1 MGVDEAPAPYA
12 SPPTLERGSGRNRLG
27 GRAFRRWD
35 LGVLPSIPGPPVP
48 FPTTWLLATGA
59 AAAILIGALVLAVN
73 VAQAIQPSKPALAV
87 RSSPLALPSVTLP
100 TPTPPPQAPLPTTT
114 TEQVIPLGRANVRI
128 PILQYH
134 YIRVN
139 PVRNDLLGYNL
150 SVTPS
155 NFAAQMDWLASHGYQ
170 PVDLTDLR
178 AYLEGRQVLPA
189 RPVVLTF
196 DDGYEDFYTAAYPV
210 LSAHQ
215 FKAVAYVVPGFFN
228 RAGFMTADQIKQ
240 LDQAGIEIASHT
252 FDHVNLT
259 SQSAAQL
266 TFELSASKVYLERLL
281 GHPVPDFCYPVG
293 SFDTRVELAVAQA
306 GYQSAT
312 TQAPGLSHSWS
323 TRFFWTRTRV
333 SGGEGLAAFVS
344 SLGAPEPTVTI
355 VVPVVPP
362 PTPTSEPVIPGTM

>member
-1 MGVDEAPAPYA
+1 MSVDEAPAPYA
-12 SPPTLERGSGRNRLG
+12 SPPTLERGSGRNRVG

-35 LGVLPSIPGPPVP
+35 LGALPPIPGPPVP
-48 FPTTWLLATGA
+48 FPTTWLFATGA
-59 AAAILIGALVLAVN
+59 AAALLIAAVILALN
-73 VAQAIQPSKPALAV
+73 VAQAIRHSKPALAV
-87 RSSPLALPSVTLP
+87 RSSPLVLPTVTQP
-100 TPTPPPQAPLPTTT
+100 TPTPPPPSPIATTT
-114 TEQVIPLGRANVRI
+114 TEQAIPLGRSAVRI

-139 PVRNDLLGYNL
+139 PNRNDLLGFNL

-155 NFAAQMDWLASHGYQ
+155 NFAAEMDWLASHDYH

-178 AYLEGRQVLPA
+178 AYLQGKQVLPA
-189 RPVVLTF
+189 HPVVLTF
-196 DDGYEDFYTAAYPV
+196 DDGYEDFFTNAYPV

-259 SQSAAQL
+259 SEPAAQL
-266 TFELSASKVYLERLL
+266 NFELSGSKVYLERLL
-281 GHPVPDFCYPVG
+281 GHPVLDFCYPVG
-293 SFDTRVELAVAQA
+293 RFDTRVELAVAQA

-333 SGGEGLAAFVS
+333 SGGEGLAAFTS
-344 SLGAPEPTVTI
+344 SLGVPEPTVTI
-355 VVPVVPP
+355 VVPIVPP
-362 PTPTSEPVIPGTM
+362 PTPTPEPVIPGTM